1 MNRILIRIFSTI
13 FLIAIVFG
21 IVGWWYFDKNRD
33 QERIMEEI
41 AKVDGAR
48 ELYNM
53 GDFSGALNLYS
64 EVTPNTNNGA
74 KPDAFV
80 QISKAYTLNSAGGT
94 ENIREAIAV
103 LMDIIRDSSYSERE
117 KAWAVTA
124 LTGVYYTDRSK
135 ETLAEIQKYD
145 TFSHFLNLPPK
156 QFIFEIAKMGDAYS
170 PTSLGKIRL
179 AFFYS
184 GEILD
189 NSELTNETKLAYA
202 QDIQILVDQSDLYFD
217 QESVIYDQASKV
229 SQQVQLKHLQS
240 FVLGAAAVADPALRE
255 EAMASF
261 ADTLKLVEQ
270 NPENVLAQRISVY
283 TRFYYSGYM
292 NTFDPDVYNDEID
305 RQLDALVA
313 TPNETNILSA
323 FIRFMKSEYERTP
336 DEQDHNYI
344 FFESLRVRHEQFDTF
359 VQSHVA

>member
-1 MNRILIRIFSTI
+1 MNRILIRLFSTI
-13 FLIAIVFG
+13 FLIVVVFG

-33 QERIMEEI
+33 QERIMEET
-41 AKVDGAR
+41 AKVDDAR

-53 GDFSGALNLYS
+53 GDFLGALNLYS
-64 EVTPNTNNGA
+64 EVTPDGNSGA

-80 QISKAYTLNSAGGT
+80 QISKAYTLNSVGGT
-94 ENIREAIAV
+94 ENIREAIAI

-117 KAWAVTA
+117 KAWAITA
-124 LTGVYYTDRSK
+124 LTGIYYTDRSK

-145 TFSHFLNLPPK
+145 TFSHLLNLPPK
-156 QFIFEIAKMGDAYS
+156 EFIFEIAKMGDAYS

-202 QDIQILVDQSDLYFD
+202 QDIQILVEQSDLYFD
-217 QESVIYDQASKV
+217 QESVIYDQASKF

-240 FVLGAAAVADPALRE
+240 FVLGAAAVADPSLRE

-261 ADTLKLVEQ
+261 ADTLKLAEQ
-270 NPENVLAQRISVY
+270 YPENILAQRISAY

-313 TPNETNILSA
+313 TPSETNVLGA
-323 FIRFMKSEYERTP
+323 FIRFMKSEYDRTS
-336 DEQDHNYI
+336 DEQDHNYS
-344 FFESLRVRHEQFDTF
+344 FFEALRVRHEQFDTF
-359 VQSHVA
+359 VQSHVT